1 MLHAKAEAPK
11 NMIEKS
17 QLQWA
22 IEQHYRSIDRHYN
35 QRINTKTWCVG
46 IWATISLFSIYVV
59 QGEPPLLGFFYSILA
74 IALFWFLEAMQAS
87 HMKILELRVTELEKL
102 WVNEESKIKDKR
114 DILFYGSHQYQS
126 SKVKLNLFVYA
137 LFRME
142 TVFTFYLILVA
153 LSIVSLILKSVF

>member
-1 MLHAKAEAPK
+1 MV
-11 NMIEKS
+11 EKT

-22 IEQHYRSIDRHYN
+22 IEQHYRSIDMHYN

-46 IWATISLFSIYVV
+46 IWAGTSFFSIYFLPG
-59 QGEPPLLGFFYSILA
+59 QSILLGFFYSILP

-102 WVNEESKIKDKR
+102 WVNEESKIKNKK

-142 TVFTFYLILVA
+142 TVFIFYLILVG
-153 LSIVSLILKSVF
+153 LSVASFGFKAISI